1 MPIGVIVN
9 SLAVLLGGLIGAFLG
24 DKIPERVRTSL
35 PLTFGV
41 ASMAMGVSLI
51 LKMNTMPAV
60 VLSLI
65 LGSAIGELIKFEQGI
80 EWCVGRIR
88 GPIER
93 LFSGNKNTQKESAEK
108 FIAATVVETK
118 ATSLAVNQNEFMEK
132 FVGIVI
138 LFCASGTGIFGAL
151 KEGMTGDHS
160 ILIAKSFL
168 DFFTAGIFA
177 TALGYIVLTICIPQF
192 IILICLFFSASLI
205 LPMTTPAMVADFTAC
220 GGMIML
226 ATGFRISGIKA
237 FPIANMLPALVI
249 VMPISH
255 IWTTL
260 IK

>member
-9 SLAVLLGGLIGAFLG
+9 SLSVLFGGLIGAFLE
-24 DKIPERVRTSL
+24 DKIPERVRTAL

-41 ASMAMGVSLI
+41 ASMAMGINLI
-51 LKMNTMPAV
+51 VKMDTMPAV
-60 VLSLI
+60 ILSLI
-65 LGSAIGELIKFEQGI
+65 LGSAIGELIKLEKGI
-80 EWCVGRIR
+80 EWCANRIR
-88 GPIER
+88 GPIDK
-93 LFSGNKNTQKESAEK
+93 LFSSKENSD
-108 FIAATVVETK
+108 
-118 ATSLAVNQNEFMEK
+118 NQQEFMEK

-160 ILIAKSFL
+160 VLIAKSFL

-177 TALGYIVLTICIPQF
+177 TALGYIVLTICVPQF
-192 IILICLFFSASLI
+192 IILICLFLSASLI

-220 GGMIML
+220 GGIIML

-237 FPIANMLPALVI
+237 FPIANMLPALVL

-255 IWTTL
+255 LWTAL
-260 IK
+260 VK